1 MFDSF
6 KPAGADATILASM
19 RTAIPEEAC
28 MFRFWSV
35 LSLSL
40 LAAAAAQSAA
50 QQPGS
55 AGATRPKLEVL
66 KSLPE
71 AQLFPLMNLVS
82 TSLGVHCD
90 HCHVQATP
98 DYSRTPS
105 NAGGWVWDRDDKES
119 KRRARDMMKM
129 VVELNASR
137 FGGES
142 KVTCFTCH
150 RGAMQPSRLPTL
162 PPPAPGSARTPAPTP
177 LPTADR
183 VLAAYLVAV
192 GRVDGPAGT
201 GMSIRGWDERPEG
214 RYGKFEIT
222 AAGSDRYRI
231 VLTTPEATTSQGLA
245 GDLAW
250 AATNAG
256 VQRLASPADL
266 ARMRR
271 IAMRYRP
278 VKEQPQNLRVVGT
291 ARVDDHDAYV
301 LQARLDSVTT
311 QTSFFDAVTGLLRRE
326 VTTTETL
333 LLPLMEQVDY
343 DEYRDVNGVQM
354 PFRVRISDGAPYST
368 TTRTILEIRRGV
380 PVSDTLFRPPA
391 TSRQ

>member
-183 VLAAYLVAV
+183 VLAAYLA
-192 GRVDGPAGT
+192 
-201 GMSIRGWDERPEG
+201 RGWSSR
-214 RYGKFEIT
+214 R
-222 AAGSDRYRI
+222 
-231 VLTTPEATTSQGLA
+231 
-245 GDLAW
+245 
-250 AATNAG
+250 
-256 VQRLASPADL
+256 
-266 ARMRR
+266 ARRHGHEHPWM
-271 IAMRYRP
+271 
-278 VKEQPQNLRVVGT
+278 G
-291 ARVDDHDAYV
+291 
-301 LQARLDSVTT
+301 
-311 QTSFFDAVTGLLRRE
+311 
-326 VTTTETL
+326 
-333 LLPLMEQVDY
+333 
-343 DEYRDVNGVQM
+343 
-354 PFRVRISDGAPYST
+354 
-368 TTRTILEIRRGV
+368 
-380 PVSDTLFRPPA
+380 
-391 TSRQ
+391 

>member
-66 KSLPE
+66 QSLPE

-214 RYGKFEIT
+214 RYGKFEIIV
-222 AAGSDRYRI
+222 AGSDRYRI

-278 VKEQPQNLRVVGT
+278 VKEQPQNLKVIGI